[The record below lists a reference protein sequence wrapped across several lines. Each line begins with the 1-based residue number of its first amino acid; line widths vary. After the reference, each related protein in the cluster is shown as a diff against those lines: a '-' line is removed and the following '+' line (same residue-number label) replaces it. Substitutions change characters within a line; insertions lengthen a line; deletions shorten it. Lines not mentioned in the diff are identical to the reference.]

1 MTGIKWIK
9 INTSMFDD
17 EKIKFIESL
26 PNRDTTLIIW
36 VKLLTQAGKCNAGGF
51 VMLTENI
58 PFTDESLAGV
68 FNRPINDVRFALK
81 TFQELEMIELYD
93 GGKIAIA
100 NWEKHQNVEGME
112 KLKEQNAERQK
123 RFRQKQQQILL
134 ESGVSPT
141 DEIPFKEI
149 VEYLN
154 EQAGKKYKSS
164 SDKTK
169 KCIRARWNE
178 GHRLD
183 EFKQVI
189 DNKVSEW
196 KGSDMENYLRPE
208 TLFGTKFEGYLNQK
222 QGVRKGVGKSSTKNA
237 LDAFLNG
244 ENENE

>member
-1 MTGIKWIK
+1 MTIKWIK

-58 PFTDESLAGV
+58 PFTEESLAGV

-123 RFRQKQQQILL
+123 RFRQKQQQILI
-134 ESGVSPT
+134 ESGAMVT

-154 EQAGKKYKSS
+154 EKAGKKYKAS

-178 GHRLD
+178 RHRFED
-183 EFKQVI
+183 FKQVI
-189 DNKVSEW
+189 DNKVGEW
-196 KGSDMENYLRPE
+196 MGTEWESYLRPE

-222 QGVRKGVGKSSTKNA
+222 QGVRKGVGKSTTKNA
-237 LDAFLNG
+237 IDAFLNG